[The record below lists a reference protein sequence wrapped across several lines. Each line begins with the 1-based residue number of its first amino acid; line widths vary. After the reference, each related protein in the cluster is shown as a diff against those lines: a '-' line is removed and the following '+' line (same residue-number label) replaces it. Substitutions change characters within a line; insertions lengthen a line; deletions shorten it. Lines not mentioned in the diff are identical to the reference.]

1 MACVFP
7 ISRYN
12 SNALVGTNVQ
22 FPTTTP
28 GRYLMSNM
36 KRCSVLTIVSVVVLA
51 ILAISCSSQ
60 QTSTPLPPSLDTAT
74 PAATAAATWTPAPQ
88 QTVPPVTDT
97 PTAEPDEATPAV
109 AAAALV
115 NGEPILLEDYEAQ
128 VSQAIAALGQ
138 QHSFDPNT
146 EEGKAAL
153 LQVRHQILDSL
164 IDQALIEQAA
174 VREGITIS
182 DEKVEEELARLVGDD
197 VTRFEEWL
205 KANNLT
211 RDSFK
216 EQLGQ
221 QLLSAAVQE
230 HVIGALPTAVEQVHA
245 RHILLSSE
253 AEAMDVLLR
262 LRSGSGFSALAEQ
275 YSQDQASKE
284 TGGDLGFFPRAVMPA
299 EIEAVA
305 FGLAPGQVSGI
316 VKTDFGYHIVEII
329 EKDPAREVPEEML
342 PAWRQNN
349 FLLWLDAHR
358 RAAKIRY
365 LMPIE

>member
-1 MACVFP
+1 M
-7 ISRYN
+7 
-12 SNALVGTNVQ
+12 SNLKHRGVLALV
-22 FPTTTP
+22 P
-28 GRYLMSNM
+28 
-36 KRCSVLTIVSVVVLA
+36 VLILA
-51 ILAISCSSQ
+51 ILSVSCSSQ
-60 QTSTPLPPSLDTAT
+60 NTSTPLPPSVDTAT
-74 PAATAAATWTPAPQ
+74 PAATAVATRTPLPQ
-88 QTVPPVTDT
+88 QTILPATDT

-115 NGEPILLEDYEAQ
+115 NGEPIPLEEYEAQ
-128 VSQAIAALGQ
+128 VGQAIAALGQ

-146 EEGKAAL
+146 EEGQAAL
-153 LQVRHQILDSL
+153 LQVRRQILDSL

-174 VREGITIS
+174 VREGIVIS
-182 DEKVEEELARLVGDD
+182 DQKVEEEMARLIGDD
-197 VTRFEEWL
+197 ATRFEEWL

-230 HVIGALPTAVEQVHA
+230 HVIGALPTVVEQVHA

-253 AEAMDVLLR
+253 ADAMDVLLR
-262 LRSGSGFSALAEQ
+262 LRSGEGFSALAKQ
-275 YSQDQASKE
+275 YSEDQASKE
-284 TGGDLGFFPRAVMPA
+284 DGGDLGFFPRAVMPA
-299 EIEAVA
+299 DLEAVA

-316 VKTDFGYHIVEII
+316 VKTDFGYHIVEIV

-342 PAWRQNN
+342 PTWRQNN

-365 LMPIE
+365 LAPIE